1 MTDLVTNPAHYNQG
15 DIECIDAI
23 RAALTPEEFH
33 GYCKG
38 NSMKYLWR
46 ERYKGGET
54 DIRKANW
61 YLQASLNYLDNL
73 APEQG
78 SAPEPAPPLK
88 PETEALFE
96 RQDSQEVE

>member
-61 YLQASLNYLDNL
+61 YLQASLNV
-73 APEQG
+73 
-78 SAPEPAPPLK
+78 PAKAVPAKETAMPLK
-88 PETEALFE
+88 PETEALLD
-96 RQDSQEVE
+96 RQESQEGE